1 MSCASAGQPQTDRR
15 EKLWEFSRDASN
27 ISSSRLAHLLSFR
40 HAIVISLPLGLKK
53 DPGTFQ
59 LSLMWQ
65 MSDNSAFNLS
75 PPGAKCAR
83 QQTDAAV
90 IRGMVDSWQ
99 SWNWIL
105 IHQNVLI
112 TMSGW
117 SRAEAPFSLLKPCL
131 FWKANKAWKKKKK
144 KLLDALDR
152 QIQQGDAFHSTW
164 ALHLFSSGGCC
175 CWICSCACKR
185 QRNNLEGSKWVISKQ
200 H

>member
-65 MSDNSAFNLS
+65 MSDNSVFNLS

-117 SRAEAPFSLLKPCL
+117 SRAEAPFSLLKLCL

-144 KLLDALDR
+144 NYLMPLTDKFNRETHFTRRGLFTCFPVEAAAAEFVRVHVRDR
-152 QIQQGDAFHSTW
+152 GI
-164 ALHLFSSGGCC
+164 
-175 CWICSCACKR
+175 I
-185 QRNNLEGSKWVISKQ
+185 
-200 H
+200 